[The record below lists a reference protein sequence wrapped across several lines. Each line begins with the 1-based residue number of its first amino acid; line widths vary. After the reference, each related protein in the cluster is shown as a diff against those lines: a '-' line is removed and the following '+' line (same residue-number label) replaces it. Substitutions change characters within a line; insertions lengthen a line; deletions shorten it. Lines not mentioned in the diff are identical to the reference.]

1 MAAPERPATP
11 LWWYALVGLAALLAM
26 LWVVKV
32 VVGFVL
38 GLVKVVIVV
47 ILAIALVSWVLGRK
61 AER

>member
-11 LWWYALVGLAALLAM
+11 LWWYAIVGLAILLAA
-26 LWVVKV
+26 LWVVHV

-38 GLVKVVIVV
+38 GLVKVAIVV
-47 ILAIALVSWVLGRK
+47 ILAVALVSWVVGSK